1 VGKLLGGLAVVLA
14 LALGWW
20 WQRPS
25 GHVAV
30 ASSQH
35 TAPRSSVPTEP
46 PSHHEVRRVTAD
58 ERQQIASK
66 IESARKAH
74 DDAPAP
80 QPTTAPALEPARM
93 ATPEQVLAE
102 IQALGKGMSTDIDA
116 CTKYAPTAQ
125 GFKTE
130 ISLVGDPDIGTLID
144 ASTPLVGDDG
154 TPLPKPFDDCIR
166 AAFQTL
172 ELPAMKTGD
181 AYKVTFE
188 IALK

>member
-25 GHVAV
+25 GHAAV
-30 ASSQH
+30 ASSQQ
-35 TAPRSSVPTEP
+35 TAPTEP

-66 IESARKAH
+66 IEFARKAH

-80 QPTTAPALEPARM
+80 QPSASTTAPALEPARM

-102 IQALGKGMSTDIDA
+102 IQALSKGMNTDIEA